1 MSNFVESVY
10 SGEVTSPLCSVEGSQ
25 FSEEQNQAYLWACGK
40 DITTIREISGA
51 RLDQPLTRAE
61 LAKMMSMYVTKVLG
75 KQPVVTG
82 TVHYADVDEKL

>member
-1 MSNFVESVY
+1 MSNFVEKVY

-61 LAKMMSMYVTKVLG
+61 LAKMMSVYVTKVLG